1 MRGRTGDNSMMK
13 LLVVESVTDELIPE
27 RYKETWGISN
37 KKIWDT
43 IEVSDADFQRYE
55 ELRIALDELK
65 EELKNK
71 EITK

>member
-1 MRGRTGDNSMMK
+1 MMK